1 MKKKFMLCL
10 SLISFLLVFTSCHG
24 KLVPKKNGVEFI
36 DFEVPEAFDETKEH
50 EITFW
55 AKNDT
60 NKVQQAIFN
69 QAVESFEKLYPNIH
83 INVVQ
88 YNDYTKIYSDVITN
102 IATKTTPNISI
113 AYPDHVATYMEGGD
127 VIVPLDTLM
136 KNEKFGFGGTEVK
149 FDSIKEADILPKF
162 LSECKISDRYCIL
175 PFMRSTEALYV
186 NKTYLEN
193 NGFSIPEIF
202 TWDYIWEICAYAKEK
217 ALKEGATMI
226 PLIYKSTDNMFI
238 QLCKQYEYDYTNSK
252 GKVMFLSDDIS
263 DMLLSLVE
271 PIEKG
276 YFDTFKRVS
285 YPGNYFNKGQC
296 IFAIDSTAGST
307 WIGTEAPLLDIP
319 ESELVSFDT
328 LVTMIPQV
336 DDKHPY
342 MISQGPSMCLF
353 YKEDPQEVL
362 ASWLFMQYLLTNE
375 TQIAFSKTEGYLP
388 VTSTAVE
395 SIEFK
400 TYLENEEEYA
410 VKRAAT
416 KLIMDQIDHTF
427 VTPVFN
433 GSSLCRSAAG
443 YLIEAMFNKKYQDQ
457 KGVKELYSIVN
468 TRYKLSTYET
478 K

>member
-1 MKKKFMLCL
+1 MKKKFMILFITLFLGLVL
-10 SLISFLLVFTSCHG
+10 SSCHG
-24 KLVPKKNGVEFI
+24 ELVPKKNRVELMDFI
-36 DFEVPEAFDETKEH
+36 VPEVLDETRDF

-60 NKVQQAIFN
+60 NKVQQEIFN
-69 QAVESFEKLYPNIH
+69 QAVKSFEEIYPNIH
-83 INVVQ
+83 IKVIQ

-102 IATKTTPNISI
+102 ISTKTTPNISI
-113 AYPDHVATYMEGGD
+113 AYPDHVATYIEGGD

-136 KNEKFGFGGTEVK
+136 QNKFYGLGGSKVK
-149 FDSIKEADILPKF
+149 FDSIKEEDILPKF
-162 LSECKISDRYCIL
+162 LAECKIQDKYCIL

-186 NKTYLEN
+186 NQTYLEE

-202 TWDYIWEICAYAKEK
+202 TWDYIWEICSYAKEK
-217 ALKEGATMI
+217 SIRDGSKMI

-238 QLCKQYEYDYTNSK
+238 QLCMQHEYDYTNDK
-252 GKVMFLSDDIS
+252 GKVMFLSNDVS
-263 DMLLSLVE
+263 NMLLDLVE

-285 YPGNYFNKGQC
+285 YPGNFFNKGQC

-307 WIGTEAPLLDIP
+307 WIGSKAPLLDIP
-319 ESELVSFDT
+319 ESEVVEFNT
-328 LVTMIPQV
+328 LVKPIPQV
-336 DDKHPY
+336 DKSNSY

-362 ASWLFMQYLLTNE
+362 ASWLFMQYLLTNP

-388 VTSTAVE
+388 VTTSAVE
-395 SIEFK
+395 SKEFK
-400 TYLENEEEYA
+400 AYLEDVQEYD

-416 KLIMDQIDHTF
+416 KLIIEQMNHTF

-443 YLIEAMFNKKYQDQ
+443 YLIEAMFNKKYQDE
-457 KGVKELYSIVN
+457 KGVKELFSIVN
-468 TRYKLSTYET
+468 TRYKLFSYEI

>member
-1 MKKKFMLCL
+1 MKKKLMLCF
-10 SLISFLLVFTSCHG
+10 SLIAFLLVIGSCHG
-24 KLVPKKNGVEFI
+24 KLVPKKNGVELI
-36 DFEVPEAFDETKEH
+36 DFEVPESFDETKKH

-60 NKVQQAIFN
+60 NKVQQEIFN
-69 QAVESFEKLYPNIH
+69 QAVESFEELYPNIH

-102 IATKTTPNISI
+102 ISTKTTPNISI

-136 KNEKFGFGGTEVK
+136 KDERYGFLGSKVK
-149 FDSIKEADILPKF
+149 FDSIKEEEILPKF
-162 LSECKISDRYCIL
+162 LSECKISDKYCIL

-186 NKTYLEN
+186 NKTYLEE
-193 NGFSIPEIF
+193 NGFSIPKVF
-202 TWDYIWEICAYAKEK
+202 TWDYIWEVCSYAKK
-217 ALKEGATMI
+217 KSLNDDSTMI

-238 QLCKQYEYDYTNSK
+238 QLCKQYDYDYTDSK
-252 GKVMFLSDDIS
+252 GKVMFLSDEVS

-271 PIEKG
+271 PIENG

-285 YPGNYFNKGQC
+285 YPGNFFNKGQC

-307 WIGTEAPLLDIP
+307 WIGTKAPLLDIP
-319 ESELVSFDT
+319 ESELVDFET

-336 DDKHPY
+336 DENNPY

-362 ASWLFMQYLLTNE
+362 ASWLFMQYLLTNP

-388 VTSTAVE
+388 VTITAVE
-395 SIEFK
+395 SEEFK
-400 TYLENEEEYA
+400 AYLEDSNEYD
-410 VKRAAT
+410 VKRSAT
-416 KLIMDQIDHTF
+416 KLIMNQLEHTF

-443 YLIEAMFNKKYQDQ
+443 YLIEAMFNKKYQDE

>member
-1 MKKKFMLCL
+1 MKKKLMLC
-10 SLISFLLVFTSCHG
+10 ISILALLCVLTSCHG
-24 KLVPKKNGVEFI
+24 RLVPKKNAVELI
-36 DFEVPEAFDETKEH
+36 DFEVPEVFDETKSH

-69 QAVESFEKLYPNIH
+69 QAVEEFEALYPNIH

-88 YNDYTKIYSDVITN
+88 YNDYTVIYSDVIRN
-102 IATKTTPNISI
+102 ISTKTTPNISI

-136 KNEKFGFGGTEVK
+136 KDKRYGFGGSEVK
-149 FDSIKEADILPKF
+149 FDSIREENILPKF
-162 LSECKISDRYCIL
+162 LSECKISDHYCIL

-186 NKTYLEN
+186 NKTYLEE
-193 NGFSIPEIF
+193 NGFSIPSVF
-202 TWDYIWEICAYAKEK
+202 TWDYVWEICSYAKEK
-217 ALKEGATMI
+217 SLKDGSTMI

-238 QLCKQYEYDYTNSK
+238 QLCKQYGYAYTDAK
-252 GKVMFLSDDIS
+252 GKVMFLSDDAS
-263 DMLLSLVE
+263 DMLLSLVD
-271 PIEKG
+271 PINEG

-285 YPGNYFNKGQC
+285 YPGNFFNKGQC

-307 WIGTEAPLLDIP
+307 WIGTKAPLLDIP
-319 ESELVSFDT
+319 ASELVDFDT

-336 DDKHPY
+336 DEKNPY

-362 ASWLFMQYLLTNE
+362 ASWLFMQYLLTNP

-388 VTSTAVE
+388 VTSTAIE
-395 SIEFK
+395 SEEFK
-400 TYLENEEEYA
+400 AYLENPDEYE

-416 KLIMDQIDHTF
+416 KLIMDQMDHTF

-443 YLIEAMFNKKYQDQ
+443 YLIEAMFNEKYQDK

-468 TRYKLSTYET
+468 TRYKLSTYEV